1 VVQAPPKRSKKEKST
16 KQKASDQ
23 VIALFKK
30 NGWSPFPF
38 QKKSWSAYAAGE
50 SGLIHA
56 PTGTGKTYAAWAGPL
71 IEWMEEHSDKQ
82 LPKRAPG
89 LRVLWITPLR
99 ALVKDTTRSL
109 QHLVDDLDLPWTIEE
124 RTGDTTGSIKAKQ
137 RKRFPSC
144 LVTTPESLSL
154 LLSYPET
161 KDAFSDLRAVVV
173 DEWHELLST
182 KRGVQTELGLARLR
196 KWNPKLKTWGL
207 SATLGNLGVAR
218 SSLLGTDQAGK
229 LIDGDLKKKFQ
240 VDVLIP
246 KDMEKFPWA
255 GHLGGKM
262 VEQVAERI
270 EAAGTSLVFT
280 NVRSQTEFWYNA
292 LLEVRPDWAE
302 QIGIHHGSIDR
313 KERKNVED
321 RLREGTIR
329 AVVCTSSLDLGVDF
343 SPVDQV
349 IQIGGPKG
357 VARLLQRAGRC
368 GHQPGAVSQVLCVPT
383 HALELVE
390 YAAAREAI
398 EERRIESR
406 EPMRAPLDLLAQ
418 HLITLALGGG
428 FFSEETLQEVRTAW
442 SYRDLTE
449 EEWGWVLDFIIRGGD
464 TLRAYDQFKRVI
476 VDSNGL
482 HRVDSKIISRF
493 HRMSIG
499 TITSDPAIEVK
510 FATGRRLGTVEES
523 FISRIKTGSNFYFSG
538 KLLTLKRVRDLTA
551 VVALAKRGK
560 GAIPVWGGG
569 KSPLSSELALGVRQK
584 LESANLGIYKEKE
597 MKALGPSLTLQ
608 GSQSHLPK
616 SNELLIERTD
626 TREGTNWFVYP
637 FAGRLAHEGLAAL
650 VSFRMSQAEPMT
662 LSLAFNDYGF
672 HLCSTS
678 EREFNETDWLSLL
691 SPEKVVEELLDCM
704 NLSEMDKR
712 QFREVARVAGLIFQG
727 YPGAKKSN
735 RQVQASGGLFYDVF
749 SKYDPNNLLLTQSR
763 REVLDRQLEVTRMV
777 DTLQRISKQRIVRQS
792 PERLSPFGFPL
803 WAESQRSQISS
814 ESWGDRVKRMAM
826 QLEKASS

>member
-1 VVQAPPKRSKKEKST
+1 MVQALPKRSKKEKST
-16 KQKASDQ
+16 KQKPSDQ
-23 VIALFKK
+23 VIDLFKK

-71 IEWMEEHSDKQ
+71 IEWMQEHSGKQ

-109 QHLVDDLDLPWTIEE
+109 QQLVDGLDLPWTIEE

-161 KDAFSDLRAVVV
+161 KEGFSDLRAVVV

-207 SATLGNLGVAR
+207 SATLGNLEVAR
-218 SSLLGTDQAGK
+218 SALLGTEKNGQ

-262 VEQVAERI
+262 VEQVADRI
-270 EAAGTSLVFT
+270 EAAGTTLVFT

-321 RLREGTIR
+321 RLREGSIR

-368 GHQPGAVSQVLCVPT
+368 GHQPGAVSRVLCVPT
-383 HALELVE
+383 HAFELVE

-398 EERRIESR
+398 EERRIECR
-406 EPMRAPLDLLAQ
+406 EPLRAPLDLLAQ

-428 FFSEETLQEVRTAW
+428 FLSEDALEEVRSAW
-442 SYRDLTE
+442 SYRDITD

-464 TLRAYDQFKRVI
+464 TLRAYDQFKRVV
-476 VDSNGL
+476 VDADGL
-482 HRVDSKIISRF
+482 HRVESQIISRF

-523 FISRIKTGSNFYFSG
+523 FISRIKPGSNFYFSG

-551 VVALAKRGK
+551 VVTLAKRGK

-569 KSPLSSELALGVRQK
+569 KSPLSSELARGVRQK
-584 LESANLGIYKEKE
+584 LESADQGIFLEKE
-597 MKALGPSLTLQ
+597 MQALQPSLSLQ
-608 GSQSHLPK
+608 GSQSQLPK

-650 VSFRMSQAEPMT
+650 VSFRMTRMEPMT
-662 LSLAFNDYGF
+662 LSIAFNDYGF

-691 SPEKVVEELLDCM
+691 SPEKVLEELLDCM

-777 DTLQRISKQRIVRQS
+777 DTLQSLAKQRLVRQS

-803 WAESQRSQISS
+803 WAESQRSQMSS